1 MRVARSETGRWIL
14 IGLLALIAT
23 ALLAIWWNDYVIDM
37 FGHTAEARV
46 GLRAMANDATEGIGL
61 VIGTVEPGARCYLLK
76 VKVKVLAAFRIKC
89 SDGLE
94 GWTDEAQAF
103 DPPLRVSLFGR

>member
-1 MRVARSETGRWIL
+1 MRTARPGIGRGML
-14 IGLLALIAT
+14 IGLLALTAT

-37 FGHTAEARV
+37 FGRTAEARV
-46 GLRAMANDATEGIGL
+46 GLRAMANDAMEGTGP
-61 VIGTVEPGARCYLLK
+61 VIGTVEPGTRCYLLQ
-76 VKVKVLAAFRIKC
+76 VKIKGLAEFRIKC
-89 SDGLE
+89 SNGLE